1 MPTVCASVP
10 MHPPI
15 TTSRRRRVC
24 LTAALTSF
32 GVSSG

>member
-10 MHPPI
+10 MQPP
-15 TTSRRRRVC
+15 TTTRRRRSVRF
-24 LTAALTSF
+24 TAALTSL